1 MLRHIAKSIFI
12 FMLLNFALVKLSTAQ
27 SHEDAIEDTS
37 EEVVADTTATVAAPK
52 WALSLNAGVTL
63 PYTDVPDKSVSPVI
77 GIGASYYITTFLHA
91 NIDVQKG
98 WLKSGADVNDNGTGN
113 MGSKN
118 SYFSASLTAR
128 FLPFGLLKN
137 AQKKSVGLNILSG
150 FYGGVGIGFITNSIN
165 SNAIISNDYGSIG
178 KYSGTSLMLP
188 IETGINIPVLLMTH
202 NRRLLLNANVRA
214 NLCFSD
220 KIDGYIPT
228 VNANKKNDAF
238 DTFTLGLVYNF

>member
-1 MLRHIAKSIFI
+1 
-12 FMLLNFALVKLSTAQ
+12 MLLNFTWVKFSTAQ
-27 SHEDAIEDTS
+27 TTETAI
-37 EEVVADTTATVAAPK
+37 ADTTEAATAIPK
-52 WALSLNAGVTL
+52 WALSLNGGVTL

-77 GIGASYYITTFLHA
+77 GIGASYYATTFLHL
-91 NIDVQKG
+91 NVDVQKG
-98 WLKSGADVNDNGTGN
+98 WLEGGANVNDNASGN

-118 SYFSASLTAR
+118 SYFSASFTAR

-137 AQKKSVGLNILSG
+137 AQRKSTGLNILSG
-150 FYGGVGIGFITNSIN
+150 FYGGVGIGLISNSVN
-165 SNAIISNDYGSIG
+165 SNAITSNDFGSLG
-178 KYSGTSLMLP
+178 KYSGTSFMLP

-220 KIDGYIPT
+220 KIDGYVPT